1 MVGLLLAVSLP
12 LVAMIGAFIISPQ
25 IVLRRLLMKRYWML
39 VVAIM
44 LFFLISFLIVDQLQI
59 PILTDPHFLMQNAGI
74 GAALLGVALLIADVF
89 LPVPSSIIM
98 LLNGALFGILP
109 GALLSLTGTMGA
121 DWLGFYLGRASARW
135 LNRLVPPE
143 QVAQAN
149 ALLEK
154 WGLIAVIV
162 TRPVPILAETL
173 TIVAGT
179 SRMSWLEI
187 TLASLAGSLPMV
199 ILYAIVGATA
209 ATWDGA
215 LLSFGLVIV
224 IAAVVWLLRAWLYK
238 RIRHFQEG

>member
-1 MVGLLLAVSLP
+1 
-12 LVAMIGAFIISPQ
+12 
-25 IVLRRLLMKRYWML
+25 MKRYWMII
-39 VVAIM
+39 VAIM

-59 PILTDPHFLMQNAGI
+59 PILTDPHFLMQNTGI
-74 GAALLGVALLIADVF
+74 GAALLGIALLIADVF

-98 LLNGALFGILP
+98 LLNGGLFGFLP
-109 GALLSLTGTMGA
+109 GALLSLIGTMGA
-121 DWLGFYLGRASARW
+121 DWLGFYLGRAGKHW
-135 LNRLVPPE
+135 LNRLVPPN
-143 QVAQAN
+143 QIDQAN

-179 SRMSWLEI
+179 SKMSWLEV

-199 ILYAIVGATA
+199 ILYAFIGATA

-215 LLSFGLVIV
+215 LISFGLVIV
-224 IAAVVWLLRAWLYK
+224 IAVVVWLLRGWLYQK
-238 RIRHFQEG
+238 IRYFQEG

>member
-1 MVGLLLAVSLP
+1 
-12 LVAMIGAFIISPQ
+12 
-25 IVLRRLLMKRYWML
+25 MKRYWAL
-39 VVAIM
+39 VIAIV
-44 LFFLISFLIVDQLQI
+44 LFFLISFIVVDQLQI
-59 PILTDPHFLMQNAGI
+59 PILTDPHYLMQNAGI
-74 GAALLGVALLIADVF
+74 GAALLGIALLIADVF

-109 GALLSLTGTMGA
+109 GALLSLIGAMGA
-121 DWLGFYLGRASARW
+121 DWLGFYLGRAGTAW
-135 LNRLVPPE
+135 LNRLVPAD

-162 TRPVPILAETL
+162 TRPVPMLAETL

-179 SRMSWLEI
+179 SKMSWLEV

-209 ATWDGA
+209 ATFDGA
-215 LLSFGLVIV
+215 LISFGLVIV
-224 IAAVVWLLRAWLYK
+224 IAVIIWFFRNWLYK
-238 RIRHFQEG
+238 RIRRFQEG